1 MQYISWKLKQWPLLS
16 DLLHKEEVKDT
27 KTLYD
32 LSIKLSKLA
41 ETFHIIVCIGISTPL
56 KNTPLFLAKP
66 SPLKSENSVSPSFI
80 GSLSF
85 LYWFLVN
92 PPPPLKVWFFSET
105 PKYWNF
111 SFLTPSYLWKVTEFL
126 VKISKFDFLVTTDFF
141 CVKIATPLWKKSP
154 IFPSNPPLKVEVLSS
169 RPSFWKFV
177 WRFISPAERGQGAH
191 YAYGA
196 SKSCWYFSG
205 LCY

>member
-141 CVKIATPLWKKSP
+141 CVKIATPL
-154 IFPSNPPLKVEVLSS
+154 PPLKKVTYLSQQ
-169 RPSFWKFV
+169 P
-177 WRFISPAERGQGAH
+177 P
-191 YAYGA
+191 
-196 SKSCWYFSG
+196 SKSWGPVKPPLFLKICLEVHLPSRKGAGWT
-205 LCY
+205 LCIWCI